1 MSDAAVSQ
9 RFEDSLGYLVGHL
22 MYAFRQGIV
31 HRCGQA
37 GFSITHEE
45 LGVLVL
51 LRRQDGAT
59 QTHLAHTLA
68 KDKAVI
74 TRLLNRL
81 VRKDLV
87 ERRPD
92 PVDRRVVRAF
102 LTADGMEA
110 IQCIHPM
117 LVDYVTAAIHGVT
130 QDEFD
135 AACVVLRRILGNL
148 EALNMMTSCKAHQSA
163 HGWAR
168 KSTNR

>member
-1 MSDAAVSQ
+1 MSDAVVSQ
-9 RFEDSLGYLVGHL
+9 RFEDSLGYLVSHL
-22 MYAFRQGIV
+22 MYAFRQGMV
-31 HRCGQA
+31 HRCGEA

-59 QTHLAHTLA
+59 QTQLANTLA

-81 VRKDLV
+81 VGKAFV

-92 PVDRRVVRAF
+92 PADRRVVRAF
-102 LTADGMEA
+102 LTIDGTKT

-117 LVDYVTAAIHGVT
+117 LLDYVTTAIHGVT

-135 AACVVLRRILGNL
+135 ATCVVLRRILGNL
-148 EALNMMTSCKAHQSA
+148 EAINMDAQ
-163 HGWAR
+163 R
-168 KSTNR
+168 NRSP